1 MPQDERHSS
10 EVQEIMGLIPSW
22 IVRWGI
28 AVIAGIFALII
39 IGCCIIKYPETVT
52 ASVVI
57 TTGNPPSE
65 LVVRT
70 GGIIDTLCV
79 ENNARVAQN
88 DMIAAVV
95 STASTADIMAVKR
108 WLKETES
115 LSPDSFVSSGFVTLY
130 YTLGD
135 VSGSWNTFT
144 TRCADYRHYLTADNI
159 GRKKQLIE
167 EQIAKNGEYYRRLEE
182 QKRLSDEDLLLSVKS
197 FRRDSVLHNQKILS
211 DHEYETAQQ
220 KLISTRSSNTNFA
233 ASLSS
238 TELNIMQFRQQLI
251 ELTMQEEDER
261 KEHRLSINQA
271 RRQTVADI
279 EAWIERYAVTTPISG
294 RVQLLNVW
302 SANQYVPQGAV
313 IATVVPDDI
322 NTVIGR
328 MQIASSG
335 FGKVKVGQTVNI
347 RLNGFPYMEYGVLR
361 GRIKTLSAVPE
372 QVQSAGGT
380 AVVYKADV
388 EFPDGLKTTY
398 NRDLP
403 LIREMDGTAEIITD
417 DMRLIEQFV
426 RPIISLFRN

>member
-65 LVVRT
+65 LVLRT

-79 ENNARVAQN
+79 ENNAHVEQN
-88 DMIAAVV
+88 DMLTAVV
-95 STASTADIMAVKR
+95 STASTTDIIAVKR
-108 WLKETES
+108 WLKEVEGI
-115 LSPDSFVSSGFVTLY
+115 SPESFVQSDFITRY

-135 VSGSWNTFT
+135 VSSSWNSFT
-144 TRCADYRHYLTADNI
+144 TRCIDYRHYLTANNI
-159 GRKKQLIE
+159 GRKKLLIE
-167 EQIAKNGEYYRRLEE
+167 EQIAKNGEYYQRLVE
-182 QKRLSDEDLLLSVKS
+182 QKRLSDEDMQLSEKS
-197 FRRDSVLHNQKILS
+197 FVRDSLLHEKKIMS
-211 DHEYETAQQ
+211 DYEYEASRQ
-220 KLISTRSSNTNFA
+220 KLLSTRSSNMNFA

-238 TELNIMQFRQQLI
+238 TELNILQFKQQLI
-251 ELTMQEEDER
+251 ELTMQEEEER
-261 KEHRLSINQA
+261 KEHRLAIIQA
-271 RRQTVADI
+271 RQQTIADI
-279 EAWIERYAVTTPISG
+279 EAWMERYAVTAPISG

-302 SANQYVPQGAV
+302 SEYQHVPQGTV
-313 IATVVPDDI
+313 IATIVPDDI

-328 MQIASSG
+328 MQIASVG
-335 FGKVKVGQTVNI
+335 FGKVKVEQTVNI
-347 RLNGFPYMEYGVLR
+347 KLNGFPYMEYGVLR

-372 QVQSAGGT
+372 QIQFASGT
-380 AVVYKADV
+380 SVVYKAEV
-388 EFPDGLKTTY
+388 EFPDGLKSTY
-398 NRDLP
+398 NKDLP

-417 DMRLIEQFV
+417 DMRLIEQFI
-426 RPIISLFRN
+426 RPIKSLFKN